1 MSFDLFSKF
10 DDWCLEFL
18 RFTKKQI
25 CEMTYLLAGE
35 SSERGIG
42 VAWRGS
48 TNPQSNVVWFLLSP
62 GS

>member
-35 SSERGIG
+35 SSERSIG
-42 VAWRGS
+42 VAWSS
-48 TNPQSNVVWFLLSP
+48 TNPQSNVVWFLL
-62 GS
+62 